1 MRSSS
6 SRFAGLLVALGL
18 LVANHGAL
26 AACDPE
32 NALYEDDFEFLDVSW
47 GNADDSI
54 LVEDGALVIRGAGG
68 VVNLETNTT
77 GAAICVD
84 VSVVEAPNI
93 ADSPAGLVFW
103 WQDWK
108 NYYSVFV
115 WADGWIEV
123 RRMSD
128 GKSKT
133 LFTQEAATLKTGT
146 GAVNSLELTLQPKDV
161 TLSVNEK
168 EVRRF
173 KAKRPKDGGAV
184 GLYGISPDD
193 APGTFTFDTFIVS
206 ER

>member
-1 MRSSS
+1 MRVSS
-6 SRFAGLLVALGL
+6 SRLAGLLVAFGL
-18 LVANHGAL
+18 LVVNHGAL

-47 GNADDSI
+47 GTADDSI
-54 LVEDGALVIRGAGG
+54 LVYDGALVIKGAGG
-68 VVNLETNTT
+68 VVNLETMTT

-84 VSVVEAPNI
+84 VSVAEAPNV

-133 LFTQEAATLKTGT
+133 LFTQESATLKTGA

-161 TLSVNEK
+161 TLSVNAT

-173 KAKRPKDGGAV
+173 KVKRPKDGGAV

-193 APGTFTFDTFIVS
+193 APATFTFDTFIVN

>member
-1 MRSSS
+1 MRLSS
-6 SRFAGLLVALGL
+6 SRLAGLFVALGL

-47 GNADDSI
+47 GTADDSI
-54 LVEDGALVIRGAGG
+54 LVYDGALVIKGAGG
-68 VVNLETNTT
+68 VVNLETKTT

-84 VSVVEAPNI
+84 VSVAEAPNV

-133 LFTQEAATLKTGT
+133 LFTQEAAALETGA

-161 TLSVNEK
+161 TLSVNAT

-173 KAKRPKDGGAV
+173 KVKRPKDGGAV

-193 APGTFTFDTFIVS
+193 APATFTFDTFIVN

>member
-6 SRFAGLLVALGL
+6 SRLAGLVVALGL
-18 LVANHGAL
+18 LVANHGAQ

-32 NALYEDDFEFLDVSW
+32 NALYEDDFAFLDASW
-47 GNADDSI
+47 GDADEAV
-54 LVEDGALVIRGAGG
+54 LVDDGALVIKGAGG
-68 VVNLETNTT
+68 VVNLETKTK

-84 VSVVEAPNI
+84 MSVAEAPNV
-93 ADSPAGLVFW
+93 AGSPAGLVFW
-103 WQDWK
+103 WEDWK
-108 NYYSVFV
+108 NYYAVFV
-115 WADGWIEV
+115 WADGWLEV

-128 GKSKT
+128 GTSKT
-133 LFTQEAATLKTGT
+133 LFTQETSALKTGA
-146 GAVNSLELTLQPKDV
+146 GAVNSIELTLQPKDA
-161 TLSVNEK
+161 TLFVNAK

-193 APGTFTFDTFIVS
+193 ASATFTFDNFVVN